1 MLDAV
6 PDDDDI
12 SITLDFLQDEVDFES
27 ENESIGS
34 QETDTEVSMFIH
46 LLAPKFA
53 CLRVN
58 LPGCLLA
65 CLLACLP
72 VSLLVC

>member
-34 QETDTEVSMFIH
+34 QETGTEVYVHS
-46 LLAPKFA
+46 LA
-53 CLRVN
+53 CSQV
-58 LPGCLLA
+58 CLLA
-65 CLLACLP
+65 C
-72 VSLLVC
+72 